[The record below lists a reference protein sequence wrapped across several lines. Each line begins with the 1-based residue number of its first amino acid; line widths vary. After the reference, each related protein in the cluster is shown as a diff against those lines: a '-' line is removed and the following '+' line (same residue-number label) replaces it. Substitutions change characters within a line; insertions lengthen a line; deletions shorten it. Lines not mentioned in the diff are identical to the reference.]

1 MERVVEGRWPWPGR
15 EMTPE
20 GSGDESSEGEQGWE
34 DGDGDVDVEGDGDGM
49 VVDLAMEI
57 DIDGRPRPLKKRKVR
72 KKSKDK
78 DKDLGRPNPKGTVD
92 LGPLV
97 GVKRGF
103 RTREKVPMSGG
114 WCGVEVVP
122 SSLAAFPELGTD
134 GEENLPGTRKG
145 KGKGKKAWKGKT
157 KVDEVVLK
165 PGVPDKDDRMDVDDS
180 TATIPPRM
188 RKPWV
193 QSPAS
198 QSELSEDHSPR
209 DHRQGAEIWGW
220 RSPPETSAE
229 SPVSV
234 SGADVE
240 GNIGQDQGVTA
251 RSANVNGNGH
261 DGADGQDGANG
272 QDAEFDTDTE
282 ADGVDD
288 TRQMP
293 PPPMP
298 ASLDP
303 TTVSSLAHACGG
315 RSASPRLPVQ
325 WEKSGSPRVSTTWIP
340 PQVPTPTSAT
350 IARTSQSPNQTH
362 HPVTP
367 ALSYTSV
374 PASSPPPLVHQH
386 DALSSVSLPSPAH
399 AEAQPH
405 PSALAQTQPLAQAQ
419 LLPPTVSPSAP
430 FSQLSLHSPDAASLF
445 PHQSILFGSGEGTFL
460 SPASAP
466 APESTYSIA
475 RKRVS
480 SPPPHKPSKPLHVHP
495 QNEPPSV
502 STPASVPVVRI
513 ESPDAIRDTPTQAQ
527 HQHRSSPESPHHAL
541 ASPDAEKART
551 AEAHRVRFASPEVLS
566 GLSGLTERAGMGDI
580 KDADVSVEDDVV
592 QVDGDAMD
600 VDVDVVGDESSGDG
614 SGPGH
619 RPSFDRRRLHR
630 ISKDEPQPLHAATSP
645 RSEAQFLPQSLTLPE
660 PIHSPAPE
668 HDSSPPSPQTQPHPP
683 SESES
688 ELMLS
693 EPEPP
698 QPPREASPPP
708 PPKVKMSL
716 KDFALRKKKQ
726 REEEMAAKAL
736 TSPGSSDDHG
746 LPPSPNVDGKRD
758 LVVDNAGGAEENEEK
773 VGFREVV
780 NDVDVQMK
788 DATVA
793 HARDVSFP
801 SVNGNVVNVE
811 LNGRDDDDPSVPP
824 KPPKPVQDQQTP
836 RVEKKT
842 SGVMVIAPPPDAAQ
856 PSPRFAPPL
865 TPLPRASGESTVQ
878 TQINGRTDAA
888 PVTLK
893 AKVEMMDSVI
903 PSGLV
908 AAYGDCAADAVSF
921 APEPPPPPLTTKQT
935 SDANVAE
942 GRRTTAPASTPT
954 SSINS
959 RSTSTGITVSAPS
972 HSNHVPHAHIPTS
985 IPLSRKPSHEDG
997 EITSSTPPKTYLPRS
1012 YTPPTQP
1019 RSFHATHPPSP
1030 NLGPTSS
1037 SSSSSSA
1044 PAPRRPAPPPLSR
1057 SPLSNAAGPAPVPIS
1072 SRPLPSGPRA
1082 LRGSMSQPTQPPP
1095 YASTR
1100 PPYVGSQYIPR
1111 GPSADRD
1118 RLDWDRDR
1126 QWAASSRSRGRAGS
1140 NGWGR

>member
-1 MERVVEGRWPWPGR
+1 M
-15 EMTPE
+15 
-20 GSGDESSEGEQGWE
+20 
-34 DGDGDVDVEGDGDGM
+34 
-49 VVDLAMEI
+49 DL
-57 DIDGRPRPLKKRKVR
+57 
-72 KKSKDK
+72 
-78 DKDLGRPNPKGTVD
+78 
-92 LGPLV
+92 
-97 GVKRGF
+97 
-103 RTREKVPMSGG
+103 
-114 WCGVEVVP
+114 
-122 SSLAAFPELGTD
+122 
-134 GEENLPGTRKG
+134 
-145 KGKGKKAWKGKT
+145 
-157 KVDEVVLK
+157 
-165 PGVPDKDDRMDVDDS
+165 DDS
-180 TATIPPRM
+180 TVTMPPRM

-193 QSPAS
+193 QSPAN
-198 QSELSEDHSPR
+198 QSELSQDHSPR

-220 RSPPETSAE
+220 RSPSETNAE
-229 SPVSV
+229 SPASV
-234 SGADVE
+234 SGADVG
-240 GNIGQDQGVTA
+240 GNVGQNQGVTA
-251 RSANVNGNGH
+251 RSAGVNGNGH
-261 DGADGQDGANG
+261 DGADGQGT
-272 QDAEFDTDTE
+272 EFDTDTDTE
-282 ADGVDD
+282 ADGVDGKCFRLCGVLYLCRFFLVLCLHGTNVNADFPRFSTD

-315 RSASPRLPVQ
+315 RSASPRLPGQ
-325 WEKSGSPRVSTTWIP
+325 WEKGGSPRVSTTWIP
-340 PQVPTPTSAT
+340 PQALAPTSAT
-350 IARTSQSPNQTH
+350 AARESQSPNRTH
-362 HPVTP
+362 HPATP
-367 ALSYTSV
+367 VPFHTSV
-374 PASSPPPLVHQH
+374 LSSPTLPLVHQH
-386 DALSSVSLPSPAH
+386 DTPSSASLPSPTH
-399 AEAQPH
+399 AEAQLH
-405 PSALAQTQPLAQAQ
+405 ASAQAQTQ

-430 FSQLSLHSPDAASLF
+430 FSQLSLHSPDAASVS
-445 PHQSILFGSGEGTFL
+445 PHQSVLFGSGEGAFL
-460 SPASAP
+460 SPASAF
-466 APESTYSIA
+466 ASESTYSIV

-495 QNEPPSV
+495 QNEPLSV
-502 STPASVPVVRI
+502 PAPVSVPVVRI

-527 HQHRSSPESPHHAL
+527 HYQHQHRSTPEALHHAL
-541 ASPDAEKART
+541 VSPDAEKTRT

-566 GLSGLTERAGMGDI
+566 GLPGLMGRGDI
-580 KDADVSVEDDVV
+580 KDADVDVENDVV
-592 QVDGDAMD
+592 QADSMD
-600 VDVDVVGDESSGDG
+600 VDVDVVGDG

-619 RPSFDRRRLHR
+619 WSSFDDRRFRLLS
-630 ISKDEPQPLHAATSP
+630 SKDQPQLLHATTSP
-645 RSEAQFLPQSLTLPE
+645 RSESRSFPQSLTVSE
-660 PIHSPAPE
+660 PIHGPAPE
-668 HDSSPPSPQTQPHPP
+668 HDLSPLSPQTQPH

-698 QPPREASPPP
+698 QPTREASPPP

-736 TSPGSSDDHG
+736 TSPGSPDDHG
-746 LPPSPNVDGKRD
+746 MSPSPNVDGKRD
-758 LVVDNAGGAEENEEK
+758 LAADNAGGTDEDREK

-788 DATVA
+788 DLTVA

-801 SVNGNVVNVE
+801 SVNGKGVNAE
-811 LNGRDDDDPSVPP
+811 LNGRHDDNASMPP
-824 KPPKPVQDQQTP
+824 NPMKSVQDQQAP

-856 PSPRFAPPL
+856 LSPRLASPL
-865 TPLPRASGESTVQ
+865 TPQPRASDESMVQ
-878 TQINGRTDAA
+878 TQINGRTDVG

-893 AKVEMMDSVI
+893 AKVEMMDGVI

-908 AAYGDCAADAVSF
+908 VADGDCAPDAVSF

-935 SDANVAE
+935 NDADVVE
-942 GRRTTAPASTPT
+942 GRRTTITACTPTFTSTSTSTST

-959 RSTSTGITVSAPS
+959 RSTSAGASVSAPS
-972 HSNHVPHAHIPTS
+972 HSNHGPCAPIPSSTS
-985 IPLSRKPSHEDG
+985 IIPLSRRPSHEDG

-1019 RSFHATHPPSP
+1019 RSFHAGRPPSP

-1037 SSSSSSA
+1037 SSLSSSA

-1095 YASTR
+1095 YASAR
-1100 PPYVGSQYIPR
+1100 PPYAGSQYIPR

>member
-1 MERVVEGRWPWPGR
+1 
-15 EMTPE
+15 
-20 GSGDESSEGEQGWE
+20 
-34 DGDGDVDVEGDGDGM
+34 
-49 VVDLAMEI
+49 
-57 DIDGRPRPLKKRKVR
+57 
-72 KKSKDK
+72 
-78 DKDLGRPNPKGTVD
+78 
-92 LGPLV
+92 
-97 GVKRGF
+97 
-103 RTREKVPMSGG
+103 
-114 WCGVEVVP
+114 
-122 SSLAAFPELGTD
+122 
-134 GEENLPGTRKG
+134 
-145 KGKGKKAWKGKT
+145 
-157 KVDEVVLK
+157 
-165 PGVPDKDDRMDVDDS
+165 MDVDDS
-180 TATIPPRM
+180 TPTMPPRM

-198 QSELSEDHSPR
+198 QSEDHSPR
-209 DHRQGAEIWGW
+209 EHRQGAEIWGW
-220 RSPPETSAE
+220 RSPPETNAE

-240 GNIGQDQGVTA
+240 GNVGQNQGVTA
-251 RSANVNGNGH
+251 RSASVNGNGH
-261 DGADGQDGANG
+261 DGADGQD
-272 QDAEFDTDTE
+272 AEFDTDTDTG

-303 TTVSSLAHACGG
+303 TTVSSLAHACGR

-340 PQVPTPTSAT
+340 PQAPTPTSAT
-350 IARTSQSPNQTH
+350 TARTSQSPNQTH
-362 HPVTP
+362 HPATP
-367 ALSYTSV
+367 ALSYASV

-386 DALSSVSLPSPAH
+386 DTLSSASLPSPTQ
-399 AEAQPH
+399 AEAQSHSSPLTQTQ
-405 PSALAQTQPLAQAQ
+405 LAQTQ

-430 FSQLSLHSPDAASLF
+430 FSQLSLHSPNATSLS
-445 PHQSILFGSGEGTFL
+445 PHQSVLFGSGEGTFL

-466 APESTYSIA
+466 APESIYSIP
-475 RKRVS
+475 RKQVS
-480 SPPPHKPSKPLHVHP
+480 PPPPHKPSKPLHVHP
-495 QNEPPSV
+495 QNEAPSV
-502 STPASVPVVRI
+502 PAPVSVPIVRI
-513 ESPDAIRDTPTQAQ
+513 ESPDATRDTPTQAQ
-527 HQHRSSPESPHHAL
+527 HKHKHRSSPESSHHTL
-541 ASPDAEKART
+541 GSPDGEKART

-566 GLSGLTERAGMGDI
+566 GLPGLIGKAGMGDI

-600 VDVDVVGDESSGDG
+600 VDIDVVGDESSGDG

-619 RPSFDRRRLHR
+619 RPFFDRRRLHR
-630 ISKDEPQPLHAATSP
+630 ISKDEAQPLHAATSP
-645 RSEAQFLPQSLTLPE
+645 RSEPQLLPQSLTVPE
-660 PIHSPAPE
+660 PLHSPAPE
-668 HDSSPPSPQTQPHPP
+668 HDSLPLSPQTQHPP
-683 SESES
+683 SESGS

-693 EPEPP
+693 EPEPQ
-698 QPPREASPPP
+698 QPTREASPPP

-736 TSPGSSDDHG
+736 TSPGSPDDHG

-758 LVVDNAGGAEENEEK
+758 LAVDNAGGAEENEEK
-773 VGFREVV
+773 VGFPGVV

-788 DATVA
+788 DATVT

-801 SVNGNVVNVE
+801 SVNGNGVNVE
-811 LNGRDDDDPSVPP
+811 LNGRHDDDPSVSQR
-824 KPPKPVQDQQTP
+824 PPKPVQDQQASL
-836 RVEKKT
+836 VAKKT
-842 SGVMVIAPPPDAAQ
+842 GVMVIAPPPEAAQ
-856 PSPRFAPPL
+856 PSPRFAPSL
-865 TPLPRASGESTVQ
+865 TPLPRASDESTVQ
-878 TQINGRTDAA
+878 TQINGRTGAA

-908 AAYGDCAADAVSF
+908 AADGDCAADAVSF

-954 SSINS
+954 PSISS

-972 HSNHVPHAHIPTS
+972 HPDHVPHAHIPTN

-1044 PAPRRPAPPPLSR
+1044 PASRRPAPPPLSR

-1082 LRGSMSQPTQPPP
+1082 LRGSMSQTTQPPP
-1095 YASTR
+1095 YTSTR